1 MLDSADPS
9 QTFVADIDAA
19 VARLRATDEVAL
31 ACHVNPDGD
40 ALGSMLGFF
49 HAWTASGRRAVAS
62 FSEPF
67 VVATHYRDVPGLDVL
82 TPPSKYPTA
91 PEVMVTFDCGSR
103 GRLGDLEPAAEAA
116 GELIVLDHHL
126 SNARYGSINVI
137 APESPATAAVVLNV
151 LDALDVPLTRDAALG
166 LYIGLVCDTG
176 RFQYAATTAET
187 FGIAQ
192 RLMEFDLP
200 IADVGRHLFD
210 EHRFAYLQ
218 MLGEVLA
225 DAQLLPKE
233 HLVWATVPAALQHKH
248 GVAFEELEGAI
259 DVVRSAGEAEV
270 ACILK
275 EDGLGVWRGSMRSV
289 GEVDVSKIAALFGGG
304 GHRFAA
310 GFTSTD
316 HPDQIIERIR
326 TALTTA

>member
-1 MLDSADPS
+1 MPELADPS
-9 QTFVADIDAA
+9 RSFASDIEAA
-19 VARLRATDEVAL
+19 VACLRAADEVVL

-49 HAWTASGRRAVAS
+49 HAWTASGRRAIAS

-67 VVATHYRDVPGLDVL
+67 VVATHYRDVPGLDRL
-82 TPPSKYPTA
+82 THPADYPQHPP
-91 PEVMVTFDCGSR
+91 VMVTFDCGSR
-103 GRLGDLEPAAEAA
+103 GRLGDLEPAAAAA
-116 GELIVLDHHL
+116 GELVVLDHHL
-126 SNARYGSINVI
+126 SNERYGSINVI
-137 APESPATAAVVLNV
+137 DPDAPATAAVVIAM
-151 LDALDVPLTRDAALG
+151 LDALDIPLTRDAALG

-176 RFQYAATTAET
+176 RFQYSATTPET
-187 FGIAQ
+187 FALAQ
-192 RLMEFDLP
+192 RLAEFDLP
-200 IADVGRHLFD
+200 ISDVGRHLFD

-225 DAQLLPKE
+225 DAQFLPDE
-233 HLVWATVPAALQHKH
+233 QLVWATVPAALQHKH

-259 DVVRSAGEAEV
+259 DVVRSAREAEV

-289 GEVDVSKIAALFGGG
+289 GDVDVSRIAAQFGGG

-310 GFTSTD
+310 GFTSTEQ
-316 HPDQIIERIR
+316 PDFIIERIR
-326 TALTTA
+326 VALAAR